1 MRKIRNFNP
10 PTNSTHLTVN
20 PETSVCAI
28 CDAAMNDMLRPSL
41 YGSFMD
47 IQPIYLRQNEPTH
60 FYDVVGPICETGDFL
75 GYGRELSI
83 LQGDL
88 LCVCDAGAY
97 GFSMT

>member
-1 MRKIRNFNP
+1 
-10 PTNSTHLTVN
+10 
-20 PETSVCAI
+20 
-28 CDAAMNDMLRPSL
+28 
-41 YGSFMD
+41 MD

-97 GFSMT
+97 SFSMSSNYNSRPRAPELMISGKDVHVIRQRETIKDIVRGEHLILKMEQ